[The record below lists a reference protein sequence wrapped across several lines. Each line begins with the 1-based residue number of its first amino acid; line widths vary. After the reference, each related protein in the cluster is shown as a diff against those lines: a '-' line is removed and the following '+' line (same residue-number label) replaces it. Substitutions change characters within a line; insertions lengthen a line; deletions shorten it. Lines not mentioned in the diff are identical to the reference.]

1 MTTVDRYLAR
11 RTVGLLLRT
20 LIAFV
25 FLYVFIDL
33 LTHRD
38 LDIARFDVPWNIVA
52 AYYVS
57 FSPQIVFQVAP
68 FALLVAALLVV
79 GDAAQHNEITAMLAG
94 GISLRRLMRAPV
106 IVAFVFSLLILA
118 VQETFGAAALAK
130 SAEIE
135 EDYFSANPD
144 LERQGISWA
153 SLSGG
158 WTCHINKF
166 NRIALTGEDVIM
178 HLHTE
183 ESVEQIEARRIYW
196 DEDAGQWML
205 EDGVWL
211 KFDPNVEVM
220 APSKIR
226 QEAAPITESPDNLFA
241 MEQSAETKTA
251 RELARDIMAA
261 RDRAI
266 PTSAMQVAYYAKF
279 AQPVLS
285 FVMVFLAIP
294 FAVRL
299 QRGGIAVSF
308 GASIVIAMIYIVLF
322 AVSVSLGQAGRIP
335 PMAAAWTPN
344 IMFLATGLILFW
356 RTPT

>member
-1 MTTVDRYLAR
+1 MTIVDRYFAKR
-11 RTVGLLLRT
+11 MITLLIQS
-20 LIAFV
+20 LIGFV

-38 LDIARFDVPWNIVA
+38 LDIIRYDVPWTVVLT
-52 AYYVS
+52 YYIS

-68 FALLVAALLVV
+68 FALLVSVLLVI
-79 GDAAQHNEITAMLAG
+79 GNAAQHNEITAMLAG
-94 GISLRRLMRAPV
+94 GVSLRRLIRTPV
-106 IVAFVFSLLILA
+106 CIALAFSASLLA
-118 VQETFGAAALAK
+118 VQETIGASALRR

-135 EDYFSANPD
+135 DVYFSTNPNLD
-144 LERQGISWA
+144 RPGISWA
-153 SLSGG
+153 NLSGG

-183 ESVEQIEARRIYW
+183 ESVEQIEARRVYW
-196 DEDAGQWML
+196 DEDALAWFL

-211 KFDPNVEVM
+211 EFDADVAVM
-220 APSKIR
+220 KPTAIR
-226 QEAAPITESPDNLFA
+226 QQVAPIKETPDDLFA
-241 MEQSAETKTA
+241 MEQSASTKTA
-251 RELARDIMAA
+251 FELASDIASA
-261 RDRAI
+261 RDRAV
-266 PTSAMQVAYYAKF
+266 PTSAMQVAYHVKF
-279 AQPVLS
+279 AQPALS

-299 QRGGIAVSF
+299 QRGGLAVSF
-308 GASIVIAMIYIVLF
+308 GTSIVIAMIYIVVF
-322 AVSVSLGQAGRIP
+322 AVSVSLGQAERLA

-344 IMFLATGLILFW
+344 ALFLAVGLVLFW